1 MLSWI
6 AQRIYAGSAK
16 NKSGSLLATI
26 GMSVALVVM
35 LLSVFVATGF
45 KREITDKVFTLG
57 GHLQVLSRT
66 LGSDGTAAPVTLDDS
81 LRSLLASQP
90 VIRTVTPIAA
100 KQGMLKTETD
110 FTGMQL
116 RGMDNPQQILPIT
129 EGQWTAADTAAP
141 RLIISDAMARQ
152 LNVGVGDT
160 IFAYFINGNKIKA
173 RRFAIAARYAT
184 HLSEYD
190 NNVCFTNLRTV
201 QRLNNWLPNQYSI
214 LQIQL
219 RQTDQTDPILNT
231 LAPVVNTQPDSLGAF
246 RGLFSA
252 QQLTPHIFSW
262 LELLD
267 SNVWLILL
275 LMTIISAFTTISGI
289 LMIMLEKIST
299 AATLQALGASHRQV
313 RVIFQRMALRIIG
326 KALLIGNAIALL
338 LYAIQRWL
346 KPIRLDAQTYYI
358 DRVPVAIHLPSYLLV
373 NLAMAFIAL
382 LVVLLATH
390 LMAIQSP
397 AKTLRS
403 L

>member
-152 LNVGVGDT
+152 LNVGVGT
-160 IFAYFINGNKIKA
+160 PSLPTSSTVTKS
-173 RRFAIAARYAT
+173 RHAALPLQHAT
-184 HLSEYD
+184 P
-190 NNVCFTNLRTV
+190 RT
-201 QRLNNWLPNQYSI
+201 
-214 LQIQL
+214 
-219 RQTDQTDPILNT
+219 
-231 LAPVVNTQPDSLGAF
+231 
-246 RGLFSA
+246 
-252 QQLTPHIFSW
+252 
-262 LELLD
+262 
-267 SNVWLILL
+267 
-275 LMTIISAFTTISGI
+275 
-289 LMIMLEKIST
+289 
-299 AATLQALGASHRQV
+299 
-313 RVIFQRMALRIIG
+313 
-326 KALLIGNAIALL
+326 
-338 LYAIQRWL
+338 
-346 KPIRLDAQTYYI
+346 
-358 DRVPVAIHLPSYLLV
+358 
-373 NLAMAFIAL
+373 
-382 LVVLLATH
+382 
-390 LMAIQSP
+390 
-397 AKTLRS
+397 
-403 L
+403 

>member
-1 MLSWI
+1 
-6 AQRIYAGSAK
+6 
-16 NKSGSLLATI
+16 
-26 GMSVALVVM
+26 
-35 LLSVFVATGF
+35 
-45 KREITDKVFTLG
+45 
-57 GHLQVLSRT
+57 
-66 LGSDGTAAPVTLDDS
+66 
-81 LRSLLASQP
+81 
-90 VIRTVTPIAA
+90 
-100 KQGMLKTETD
+100 
-110 FTGMQL
+110 
-116 RGMDNPQQILPIT
+116 
-129 EGQWTAADTAAP
+129 
-141 RLIISDAMARQ
+141 
-152 LNVGVGDT
+152 
-160 IFAYFINGNKIKA
+160 
-173 RRFAIAARYAT
+173 
-184 HLSEYD
+184 
-190 NNVCFTNLRTV
+190 V

-219 RQTDQTDPILNT
+219 RQTDQTAPILNT